1 MPIIF
6 FKRIVLILFV
16 IVGLASSTG
25 CTFVRQSVA
34 VLRSTANFIPHKNES
49 RVLFEP
55 GAEDYAN
62 RVVSFLPSAI
72 QQVEERQYRSFGK
85 PVRVYVCASRESFVR
100 MYGADVRA
108 GVLTKLFLSPRIF
121 EAGNEIARG
130 YFIHELSHLHLRD
143 QIGNYKMSRLPF
155 WFTEGLATRVADG
168 GGAHTM
174 TDKQAID
181 SIKSGKHFVPDEAG
195 GFIFKK
201 TASDWNLNHHMFYRQ
216 SMLFI
221 SYLASINESS
231 YRELILDIQN
241 GEHFSTALSAR
252 YNKNLDEL
260 WHDFLN
266 EVEDNPENNST
277 TSAFDVQNRQR

>member
-1 MPIIF
+1 MPIML
-6 FKRIVLILFV
+6 FKRIVYILLI
-16 IVGLASSTG
+16 IVSLSSSTG
-25 CTFVRQSVA
+25 CAFVRQSVA
-34 VLRSTANFIPHKNES
+34 ALRSTANFIPHKSDS

-55 GAEDYAN
+55 GTEDFAD
-62 RVVSFLPSAI
+62 RVVSFLPSAV
-72 QQVEERQYRSFGK
+72 QQVEERQYRSFAK

-121 EAGNEIARG
+121 EAGDEIARG
-130 YFIHELSHLHLRD
+130 YLIHELSHLHIRD
-143 QIGNYKMSRLPF
+143 QIGNYKTSRLPF
-155 WFTEGLATRVADG
+155 WFTEGLATQVSDG
-168 GGAHTM
+168 GGAHTI

-216 SMLFI
+216 SMLFL
-221 SYLASINESS
+221 SYLSSIKESS
-231 YRELILDIQN
+231 YRKFILDIQN
-241 GEHFSTALSAR
+241 GVQFSAALKAG
-252 YNKNLDEL
+252 YDKKLEEL

-266 EVEDNPENNST
+266 EVENKL
-277 TSAFDVQNRQR
+277 